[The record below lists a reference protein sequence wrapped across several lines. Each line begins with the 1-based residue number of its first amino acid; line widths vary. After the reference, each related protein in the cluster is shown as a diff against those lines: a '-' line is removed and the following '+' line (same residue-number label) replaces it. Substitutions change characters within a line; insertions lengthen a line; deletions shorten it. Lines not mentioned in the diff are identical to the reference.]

1 MPIYLKKFLVFLL
14 GLLLIS
20 QSALACTSFQLV
32 AADGSR
38 VYARTMEFQFELYSD
53 LVIIPQNS
61 PFVATGPN
69 YQKGATW
76 NSKYG
81 VVGMNGF
88 GKPLIIDG
96 LNEKGMAGGILY
108 FPGHAG
114 YTNPANV
121 DPKKALAPWEFMTW
135 ALQNFA
141 TVGEIKSALNDV
153 VIINIE
159 QPDLK
164 VVPPLHYVFHDA
176 TGGVLVVEPIG
187 GKLIATDNP
196 YGVMTN
202 SPPFDWHINNLGNYV
217 KLNPM
222 EPNPLKVYGQT
233 VNPISTGAGFLGMPG
248 DSTSPSRFVR
258 ALTYSATITPAKNAD
273 ENVQMAEH
281 VLHNFDIPKGSIR
294 TTLDKNVF
302 MEFTQWSVISDLN
315 NRRFYFST
323 YTYPSL
329 RMLDLK
335 EIDFS
340 KPGIITIPINQMQ
353 KASKVI
359 L

>member
-1 MPIYLKKFLVFLL
+1 MPSYLRKFFICLL
-14 GLLLIS
+14 GCLFIF
-20 QSALACTSFQLV
+20 QSALACTSFQLL

-53 LVIIPQNS
+53 VVIIPQNS

-69 YQKGATW
+69 YQKGASW
-76 NSKYG
+76 ISKYG

-108 FPGHAG
+108 FPDHAS
-114 YTNPANV
+114 YANPTNV

-141 TVGEIKSALNDV
+141 TVGEIKAALNDV
-153 VIINIE
+153 SIINIQ

-164 VVPPLHYVFHDA
+164 VTPPLHYVFHDA
-176 TGGVLVVEPIG
+176 AGGVLVVEPID

-196 YGVMTN
+196 FGVMTN
-202 SPPFDWHINNLGNYV
+202 SPPIDWHFNNLGNYV
-217 KLNPM
+217 KLSPM

-233 VNPISTGAGFLGMPG
+233 VKPISTGAGFLGMPG
-248 DSTSPSRFVR
+248 DGTSPSRFIR
-258 ALTYSATITPAKNAD
+258 ALTYSATIVPAKNVD
-273 ENVQMAEH
+273 ENIQMAEH

-294 TTLDKNVF
+294 TTIDKNVF

-315 NRRFYFST
+315 NRRFFFST

-329 RMLDLK
+329 RMVDLK
-335 EIDFS
+335 DIDFS
-340 KPGIITIPINQMQ
+340 KPGVITIPINQVQ
-353 KASKVI
+353 KAAKLVP
-359 L
+359 